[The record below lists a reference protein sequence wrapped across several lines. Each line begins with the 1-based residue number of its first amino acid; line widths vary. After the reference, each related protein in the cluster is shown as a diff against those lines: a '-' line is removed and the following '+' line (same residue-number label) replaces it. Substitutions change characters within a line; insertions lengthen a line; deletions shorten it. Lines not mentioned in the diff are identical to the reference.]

1 MKLHLGNA
9 FSIPLEAVTQTFAIL
24 AKRGVGKT
32 YTAMVLAEELLRAK
46 MQVVIADPVGVTWG
60 LRAAA
65 NGKDPGLAIIVL
77 GGEHGDAPLE
87 AGSGKVIAEFVV
99 DTKASVVLDMSL
111 LRKGEQVRFMTDFCE
126 TLYHRNRTPL
136 HLIMDEADAFAP
148 QRVFHGTER
157 MLGAVQDLVR
167 RGRARGI
174 GVTLVTQRAA
184 VLNKDVL
191 TQVEVLVALRSIAPQ
206 DREAMD
212 AWIQAHDAHGQR
224 VEFMESLASLPIGTA
239 WFWSPGWLDV
249 FQRVEI
255 RKRTTFDSSATPKV
269 GQPVK
274 SPKQLASV
282 DLDVL
287 KTSIAATIERA
298 KADDPVELRKE
309 ISRLKAELKSPNR
322 ADHGFNWRPP
332 APAEKIK
339 RVEVPALKDAQ
350 IKRLETLLAKL
361 SDEALRQGKMWG
373 HFNLATSDLIAALK
387 SVAAAKTATG
397 SVYVSTMKAHPAIAE
412 AMRAPGR
419 IEVIRDKNL
428 DKLSSGERK
437 ILTVLA
443 HYPDGRTK
451 VQVALLAGYAH
462 SGGGYQ
468 NYLGALRSKGW
479 IEGTASGRG
488 ANDFM
493 RITEAGRQALGP
505 VDSLPTGSA
514 LRDYWL
520 QRLPKAERLILE
532 LLHSVYPEA
541 VSKEDVAAKT
551 GYAVGGGG
559 FGNAIGRL
567 RTLELIEGK
576 NELKASAVF
585 FE

>member
-1 MKLHLGNA
+1 MKLQLGNA

-32 YTAMVLAEELLRAK
+32 YTALVLAEELLRAK
-46 MQVVIADPVGVTWG
+46 MQVVIADPVGVCWG

-191 TQVEVLVALRSIAPQ
+191 TQVEVLVALRTIAPQ

-224 VEFMESLASLPIGTA
+224 MEFMESLASLPIGTA

-274 SPKQLASV
+274 SPKQLAPV

-309 ISRLKAELKSPNR
+309 ISRLKAELKKPS
-322 ADHGFNWRPP
+322 P
-332 APAEKIK
+332 APAALAEKVK
-339 RVEVPALKDAQ
+339 RVEIPILKDAQ
-350 IKRLETLLAKL
+350 IKRLESLLTKISAEAERHGKAMAVFWHNLDEVASALLAVV
-361 SDEALRQGKMWG
+361 
-373 HFNLATSDLIAALK
+373 K
-387 SVAAAKTATG
+387 SAAATRQRPNLTVVQTPTFFSDG
-397 SVYVSTMKAHPAIAE
+397 VSLSRTESRKPIA
-412 AMRAPGR
+412 RS
-419 IEVIRDKNL
+419 EVSHDKNS

-443 HYPDGRTK
+443 HYPEGCTK
-451 VQVALLAGYAH
+451 VRVAVLTGYAH

-468 NYLGALRSKGW
+468 NHLSALRSKGC
-479 IEGTASGRG
+479 IVGSDRLRLTDAG
-488 ANDFM
+488 A
-493 RITEAGRQALGP
+493 QAIGP
-505 VDSLPTGSA
+505 VDPLPTGSA

-520 QRLPKAERLILE
+520 QRLPKAERLVLE

-541 VSKEDVAAKT
+541 VTKEDVAAKT
-551 GYAVGGGG
+551 GYAASGGG
-559 FGNAIGRL
+559 FQNALSRL
-567 RTLELIEGK
+567 RTLELIQGRD
-576 NELKASAVF
+576 ELKASAVF